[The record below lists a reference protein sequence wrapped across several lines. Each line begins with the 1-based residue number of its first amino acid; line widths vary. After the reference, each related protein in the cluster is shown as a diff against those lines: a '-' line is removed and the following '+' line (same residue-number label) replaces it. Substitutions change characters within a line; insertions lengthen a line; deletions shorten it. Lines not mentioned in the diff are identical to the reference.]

1 VPKER
6 SAFVCQN
13 CGYTSLRWMGRCPDC
28 GSWNTLVE
36 ERQEPARRASSGT
49 GGTGRAGA
57 PVPVDSVEGDAAERA
72 GTGIGELDRVLGG
85 GIVKGSLVLVGG
97 DPGVGKSTLL
107 LQVASAVAHSG
118 ARVLYVSG
126 EESASQTKMR
136 AQRIGALSRNLLVY
150 AETDVAEIERHIGA
164 QSPALVVVDSIQ
176 TMHIPDLESA
186 PGSVTQVRESAARF
200 LGLAKGLGV
209 SVFLVGHMTKSGSIA
224 GPRVL
229 EHIVDTVLYFEG
241 EGSSSYRILRAQKNR
256 FGSTNEIG
264 VFEMGDKGLEGVQN
278 PSAIF
283 LDGRP
288 EGVSG
293 SAVAACSEGTRPVL
307 VEVQALVTKSLLGMP
322 RRMAQGLDN
331 NRLSLLLAVLEKRA
345 GLELGAYDVYLKI
358 AGGLK
363 VEEPGIDLA
372 VGVAVA
378 SAFLDKTVNATTVL
392 FGEIGLG
399 GEIRATPRVE
409 ERVNEALRMGFD
421 RCVTA
426 LSGKKRSGRL
436 PEGITVVPVRDIRA
450 ALQQSLDQA
459 KKNGTVQ
466 ALRGDPAL

>member
-1 VPKER
+1 MPKER

-13 CGYTSLRWMGRCPDC
+13 CGYSSLRWMGRCPDC

-36 ERQEPARRASSGT
+36 ERQEPKRRASSGRAVA
-49 GGTGRAGA
+49 GREEG
-57 PVPVDSVEGDAAERA
+57 PVPIDSVEGDAGDRLSS
-72 GTGIGELDRVLGG
+72 GVPELDRVLGG
-85 GIVKGSLVLVGG
+85 GIVRGSLVLVGG

-107 LQVASAVAHSG
+107 LQAASAVACQG
-118 ARVLYVSG
+118 TRVLYVSG
-126 EESASQTKMR
+126 EESAAQTKMR
-136 AQRIGALSRNLLVY
+136 AQRIGALSPNLLVS
-150 AETDVAEIERHIGA
+150 AETDVAEIERHLSA
-164 QSPALVVVDSIQ
+164 HAPALAIVDSIQ
-176 TMHIPDLESA
+176 TMHISELESS

-200 LGLAKGLGV
+200 LGLAKGLGI

-241 EGSSSYRILRAQKNR
+241 EGSSSYRILRAIKNR

-264 VFEMGDKGLEGVQN
+264 VFEMGEKGLEGVTN
-278 PSAIF
+278 PSAMF

-307 VEVQALVTKSLLGMP
+307 VEVQALVTRSTLGMP

-345 GLELGAYDVYLKI
+345 GLELGTYDVYLKI
-358 AGGLK
+358 AGGLR
-363 VEEPGIDLA
+363 VSEPGIDLPVA
-372 VGVAVA
+372 VAVA
-378 SAFLDKTVNATTVL
+378 SAFLEKTVNARTVL
-392 FGEIGLG
+392 FGEVGLG

-409 ERVNEALRMGFD
+409 ERLTEALRMGFD

-426 LSGKKRSGRL
+426 QAGRKRTKHAEG
-436 PEGITVVPVRDIRA
+436 GITLVPVRDIRS
-450 ALQQSLDQA
+450 ALVEALDR
-459 KKNGTVQ
+459 T
-466 ALRGDPAL
+466 PS

>member
-1 VPKER
+1 MPKER

-36 ERQEPARRASSGT
+36 ERQEPGRRASSGA
-49 GGTGRAGA
+49 AGA
-57 PVPVDSVEGDAAERA
+57 RRTEGPVSIDSVEGDAGERL
-72 GTGIGELDRVLGG
+72 GSGIEELDRVLGG

-107 LQVASAVAHSG
+107 LQVASAVARAG

-136 AQRIGALSRNLLVY
+136 AQRIGALSRNLLVS
-150 AETDVAEIERHIGA
+150 AETDVGEIERHVGA
-164 QSPALVVVDSIQ
+164 HAPALAIVDSIQ

-200 LGLAKGLGV
+200 LGLAKGLGI

-241 EGSSSYRILRAQKNR
+241 EGSSSYRILRAIKNR

-264 VFEMGDKGLEGVQN
+264 VFEMGEKGLEGVQN
-278 PSAIF
+278 PSAMF

-293 SAVAACSEGTRPVL
+293 SAVAACCEGTRPVL
-307 VEVQALVTKSLLGMP
+307 VEVQALVTRSTLGMP

-345 GLELGAYDVYLKI
+345 GLELGTYDVYLKI

-363 VEEPGIDLA
+363 VNEPGIDLA
-372 VGVAVA
+372 VEVAVA
-378 SAFLDKTVNATTVL
+378 SAFLDRTVNPSTVL
-392 FGEIGLG
+392 FGEVGLG

-409 ERVNEALRMGFD
+409 ERVTEALRMGFD

-426 LSGKKRSGRL
+426 ESGQKRARNL
-436 PEGITVVPVRDIRA
+436 PGGITVVPVRDIRS
-450 ALQQSLDQA
+450 ALKQSLDKGA
-459 KKNGTVQ
+459 
-466 ALRGDPAL
+466 